1 MCHEIKGGDDN
12 DKQKLQQQSI
22 YEHVLVIGYQN
33 INYNLKISDKLFWNF
48 VQFSWLLDV
57 LFLLI
62 YRIRNIIL
70 CSRTVIWLDAILNDC
85 MSFP

>member
-1 MCHEIKGGDDN
+1 MKLRGGGGDN